1 MCEKFDRLGCA
12 GLGYLVGPTIGTLLF
27 KAFNGSKNK
36 SMEVMDKRWVVAFTS
51 LITYGVSGYREL
63 IEQESWPGRFYDHI
77 KSRRVDPSYQSI
89 NVSSCPSY
97 LSEIVAAEC
106 HDTFH
111 EQNPTPDYY
120 GMGGHLERL
129 L

>member
-36 SMEVMDKRWVVAFTS
+36 SMEVMDKRWVVAFTPF
-51 LITYGVSGYREL
+51 IIYDVSGCREL
-63 IEQESWPGRFYDHI
+63 IEQESCPGRFYDHI

-89 NVSSCPSY
+89 NVSCSLTTCLSY
-97 LSEIVAAEC
+97 C
-106 HDTFH
+106 H
-111 EQNPTPDYY
+111 
-120 GMGGHLERL
+120 G
-129 L
+129 